1 VAKRRILGYDGFM
14 ETNSARKPNN
24 SVLRLIIERH
34 SKLTGEDY
42 SSRLETLD
50 TMPSSYALKLSTQEL
65 DDFFGRQKDPDGF
78 LYVMGQA
85 HWHIEHET
93 RFLWKPDFRDRYNAG
108 LQNYDSGKIRNQFD
122 AEDVKFFNDNISLY
136 PYSNALAEMDKH
148 ADVLVA
154 ADSFGSL
161 SEVNDLLYTLP
172 TLPLSPKNLL
182 YKLTSAEWF
191 KYASYSRSMGN
202 YKILAHGMNYIF
214 SRAESV
220 NQLDPDNA
228 LDSQVIRLWSDFFTT
243 FVDLEHSIKE
253 AEKQSSEM
261 DPVLKLIAS
270 SPGITIALRKTL
282 LAEYRQWV
290 DSHIGVVTVLA
301 AASDADIMPKVRES
315 IMKGI
320 KL

>member
-1 VAKRRILGYDGFM
+1 M
-14 ETNSARKPNN
+14 EPDSARKPNN

-42 SSRLETLD
+42 SSRLEILD
-50 TMPSSYALKLSTQEL
+50 MMPSSYALKLSTQEL

-85 HWHIEHET
+85 HRNIEYET
-93 RFLWKPDFRDRYNAG
+93 RFLWKPDFRDPYNPG
-108 LQNYDSGKIRNQFD
+108 LANYNSGKIRNQFD

-148 ADVLVA
+148 ADVLVT

-161 SEVNDLLYTLP
+161 SEVNNFLYTLATVP
-172 TLPLSPKNLL
+172 VTTKSLL
-182 YKLTSAEWF
+182 YKLEGAEWF
-191 KYASYSRSMGN
+191 KYTSYSRSMGN
-202 YKILAHGMNYIF
+202 YKILAHGMNYVF
-214 SRAESV
+214 SRTKSV
-220 NQLDPDNA
+220 NQLDPNNT
-228 LDSQVIRLWSDFFTT
+228 LDSQVIRLWSDFFAT
-243 FVDLEHSIKE
+243 FVDLEHSLKE
-253 AEKQSSEM
+253 AEKQTSEM

-270 SPGITIALRKTL
+270 SPGMTIALRKTL

-290 DSHIGVVTVLA
+290 ESHIGVVTVLA
-301 AASDADIMPKVRES
+301 AASDADIMPEVRES